1 MNGISIVTAFFDIGR
16 GTWKDQKFLPE
27 YLHRTT
33 DTYFQRFEI
42 LARLENDM
50 TVFTSEELAPA
61 VRALR
66 GNRKT
71 NVICLEFEKIC
82 MDLRVQIEQIQKSDF
97 FISKI
102 NPNQLHNPE
111 YWNPDYVLV
120 NALKS
125 RFAKT
130 AIEFGTTSHD
140 LVAWLDFGYCRDEL
154 TLNDVKTWSYPF
166 NPEKI
171 HLFTVQDYDG
181 TDHLSI
187 IANNLVYVT
196 GPCIVAGKRLWKE
209 LDRLFFHNMNELM
222 ANNLIDDD
230 QSLLLKSWLT
240 QPELF
245 EIHPTQNWFVAF
257 KDFNALIH

>member
-1 MNGISIVTAFFDIGR
+1 MSNISIVTAFFDIGR
-16 GTWKDQKFLPE
+16 GQWLEKRPLPE

-33 DTYFQRFEI
+33 DTYFDRFAH
-42 LARLENDM
+42 LAKLENDM
-50 TVFTSEELAPA
+50 TIFTSEELAPA
-61 VRALR
+61 ARALR
-66 GNRKT
+66 GNRPTSIVTIDFHSCFCKLR
-71 NVICLEFEKIC
+71 NKIAT
-82 MDLRVQIEQIQKSDF
+82 IQNDPEYK
-97 FISKI
+97 SKI
-102 NPNQLHNPE
+102 SPQQIHNPE

-125 RFAKT
+125 KFACT
-130 AIEFGTTSHD
+130 AIDMEATQNE
-140 LVAWLDFGYCRDEL
+140 LVAWLDFGYCRDER
-154 TLNDVKTWSYPF
+154 TLNGVKTWSYPF

-230 QSLLLKSWLT
+230 QSILLKSWLT
-240 QPELF
+240 QPDLF

-257 KDFNALIH
+257 KDFNALVH